1 MAANREGRLLRAI
14 VTLVGNVTTAPD
26 HEAGVQVLVDESVAL
41 FDADAAGLL
50 VFDPSSRLRIAASAG
65 HHSGLLELLQLE
77 TGEGPCLEA
86 ARTGTAVS
94 VPDIELS
101 EARWPHF
108 ARAAVD
114 VGYSAVHSIPLRV
127 QGSVIGSLNL
137 FRCAAGPFDLDDV
150 AAARA
155 LADIATIT
163 ITRQRTLD
171 DAATTQ
177 AQLQAALDSRV
188 AVEQAK
194 GWIASRNRVDADAA
208 FALLRDHARAN
219 GLPLAEV
226 ALAVTAGRITL
237 GSPTP
242 DR

>member
-14 VTLVGNVTTAPD
+14 VTLVGNVTTTRD
-26 HEAGVQVLVDESVAL
+26 REARLQVLVDESVAL

-50 VFDPSSRLRIAASAG
+50 VLDPSSRLQIAASAG

-86 ARTGTAVS
+86 ARTGTAIS
-94 VPDIELS
+94 VPDIVMS

-114 VGYSAVHSIPLRV
+114 AGYSAVHSMPLRM
-127 QGSVIGSLNL
+127 QGTVVGSLNL
-137 FRCAAGPFDLDDV
+137 FRRAVGPFDLDDV
-150 AAARA
+150 AAVRA

-163 ITRQRTLD
+163 ITRQRALD
-171 DAATTQ
+171 DAATTR
-177 AQLQAALDSRV
+177 AQLQAALDSRI

-194 GWIASRNRVDADAA
+194 GWIASRNQVNADAA
-208 FALLRDHARAN
+208 FALLRNHARAN
-219 GLPLAEV
+219 RLPLIEV

-237 GSPTP
+237 GTP
-242 DR
+242 APDQ